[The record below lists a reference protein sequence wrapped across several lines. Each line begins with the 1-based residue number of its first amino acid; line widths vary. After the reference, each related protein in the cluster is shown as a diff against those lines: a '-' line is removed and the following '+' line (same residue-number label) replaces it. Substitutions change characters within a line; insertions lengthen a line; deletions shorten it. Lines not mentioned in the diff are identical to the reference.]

1 MYDPKNTQMANPNG
15 SPFQLGTMMGPPA
28 PRQMQVKT
36 QMMKVP
42 PQNPVIAPP
51 EQQDIPTEQPVP
63 VEAVQDD
70 GTVKT
75 SVGLFK
81 VKNPGEYY
89 YNDGTHDIKIDA
101 ADAPPEVTAYAAK
114 KYPAPGEIVMGD
126 KRYKVTP
133 DGKVQAFIGAL
144 NKWGDVP
151 DDQVDKLPQEV
162 RKPYYDSKNTSDVNA
177 GRNLLSQPMF
187 GGVAPN
193 QQQVQ
198 QQEQNIQGISQQL
211 SGNQGLQGIS
221 SPEQLD
227 QARTQAE
234 ADLRAVQSTGD
245 KARITAAKEK
255 LQHLKDMKIV
265 PTPEGGYIM
274 YDKAPIGDQYIVH
287 TVTPKEPKKGAEYDW
302 TKDPMQVNAE
312 AQTRAQAQNRNDVK
326 QSSGGIIFN
335 DSAQRIVNDYANSY
349 SKWYRSQ
356 QLAGEHPS
364 APLPEILAQ
373 QLAKQMDPNN
383 PDPDG
388 AKETIIE
395 MQKALAEVHGNG
407 YLALKPNY
415 QAMTSFNNGVSDYT
429 MSRIPSQPENGYD
442 VKSQIIANPKT
453 AGSGREKDIKET
465 PLALANPSGQL
476 KHAETA
482 QVETTNSLGADPT
495 NAAATLA
502 AHESTIYKHPGKHI
516 QNYVTPKGVH
526 KDSADPVTAFDQHTQ
541 DVLQTDP
548 AFQKI
553 FSTGI
558 VKALEDAAGETELGR
573 AGGRTTTSS
582 VEGEE
587 GSARTSSKSGPIT
600 PESYKKTMEGLFG
613 SETPILY
620 YQSPTTGKKY
630 SGPNDAPNLKPV
642 TAETDYYVDA
652 NGKKYSGSKDAPGL
666 TAVPKPTAKWS
677 DPGVIQNYAEKF
689 YKMSPQRQLA
699 EAERSALAKT
709 LLMADGVVSGKN
721 GHIEIDS
728 RINDLAPSY
737 IVKSLKAALEPQA
750 QKFYEN
756 NKPYFDENLRRN
768 ADPDTRVN
776 ENELIKA
783 LKDNLVTQVI
793 RKWQG
798 QVLQK

>member
-51 EQQDIPTEQPVP
+51 EQQDTPTEQPVP
-63 VEAVQDD
+63 VEATQDD

-89 YNDGTHDIKIDA
+89 YDNGTHDIKIDA

-187 GGVAPN
+187 GGVVPN

-274 YDKAPIGDQYIVH
+274 YDKAPIGDQLIVH

-453 AGSGREKDIKET
+453 AAGREKDIKEA
-465 PLALANPSGQL
+465 PLVLPDPNGTL
-476 KHAETA
+476 DHAETA
-482 QVETTNSLGADPT
+482 IQKTINSMQVDPT
-495 NAAATLA
+495 NTAATLA
-502 AHESTIYKHPGKHI
+502 LHEQKLYNQPDAPI
-516 QNYVTPKGVH
+516 QNYVTPSGPRP
-526 KDSADPVTAFDQHTQ
+526 DAADRATAFDQHIQ
-541 DVLQTDP
+541 ERMTDP
-548 AFQKI
+548 VFRKKFISSLANGIGSKVGQI
-553 FSTGI
+553 ELAHTNRSGSSTTRGQGD
-558 VKALEDAAGETELGR
+558 DAV
-573 AGGRTTTSS
+573 TTTTYKDGP
-582 VEGEE
+582 VQD
-587 GSARTSSKSGPIT
+587 SA
-600 PESYKKTMEGLFG
+600 YKEAMQNMFG
-613 SETPILY
+613 AENYEY
-620 YQSPTTGKKY
+620 YDTANAKNDKDKAWNATHPTKM
-630 SGPNDAPNLKPV
+630 
-642 TAETDYYVDA
+642 
-652 NGKKYSGSKDAPGL
+652 
-666 TAVPKPTAKWS
+666 KWS
-677 DPGVIQNYAEKF
+677 DEGAVERYTQNF
-689 YKMSPQRQLA
+689 FKMSPEDQLTEVKKGGA
-699 EAERSALAKT
+699 YAKT
-709 LLMADGVVSGKN
+709 LYMLEGVAAGRN
-721 GHIEIDS
+721 GHMEIDS
-728 RINDLAPSY
+728 RLGGMAADEIT
-737 IVKSLKAALEPQA
+737 KAAQA
-750 QKFYEN
+750 TLLPEAQTFVRN
-756 NKPYFDENLRRN
+756 NKAYFDANKKVMS
-768 ADPDTRVN
+768 DPDTRVN
-776 ENELIKA
+776 ENELNSAINS
-783 LKDNLVTQVI
+783 NLVI
-793 RKWQG
+793 RAISKMMG
-798 QVLQK
+798 QTLQK